1 MNVNKKTLK
10 LATTLIAPRA
20 ASGGWRHPL
29 ANLYLEEPGQ
39 LYKQLIKKA
48 EQGRLDYVFQPD
60 QYRVSATF
68 PEEFA
73 HTINVWL
80 EPITLLSAMSAVSE
94 HIGLAA
100 TLSTTYNEPYHVARM
115 LASLD
120 HLSKGRASWNV
131 VTSRGDSEASNFKM
145 DHRPTSDERDKHSA
159 LFVDIVKSL
168 WDSWENDAIVANKT
182 TGIFAHPE
190 KIHAVNHESEWFSV
204 KGPLNIARPPQGH
217 PVIIQAGQSDAFKER
232 AARSADIIFTMLNT
246 LSEAQVFYQNVKS
259 RLVKYGRSKS
269 DLLIMPGLQIIVG
282 KTEKEAYEKQQ
293 YIQELERLDIR
304 RDRLAYLLGIDIGNL
319 SLDAPLS
326 EVASN
331 DMNEK
336 YRKLKELAEQKGWKT
351 IRELYTYLE
360 ATTGHLLLVG
370 TPTQIADQMEEWLR
384 KEGADGFIFI
394 PHILPSGLDDFV
406 DHVIPVLQER
416 GIFRKDYE
424 GSTLR
429 ENLGLTCPKNTY
441 HR

>member
-1 MNVNKKTLK
+1 MNVDKKTLK

-20 ASGGWRHPL
+20 ASGGWRHPS

-48 EQGRLDYVFQPD
+48 EQGKLDYVFQPD
-60 QYRVSATF
+60 QYRVSATS

-73 HTINVWL
+73 HTVNVWL

-168 WDSWENDAIVANKT
+168 WDSWGNDAIVANKT

-204 KGPLNIARPPQGH
+204 KGPLNVARPPQGH

-246 LSEAQVFYQNVKS
+246 LSEAQAFYQNVKS
-259 RLVKYGRSKS
+259 RLGRYGRGKN

-282 KTEKEAYEKQQ
+282 KTAKEAYEKQR
-293 YIQELERLDIR
+293 YIQELERLEDIR
-304 RDRLAYLLGIDIGNL
+304 RDRLAYLLGIDIGDL
-319 SLDAPLS
+319 SLDDTLP
-326 EVASN
+326 EVSSSDIN
-331 DMNEK
+331 GK

-360 ATTGHLLLVG
+360 ANTGHLLLVG
-370 TPTQIADQMEEWLR
+370 TPMQIADQMEKWLR

-406 DHVIPVLQER
+406 DHVIPALQER

-429 ENLGLTCPKNTY
+429 ENLGLACPENTY
-441 HR
+441 Q